1 MIYFIFVWVRKGYF
15 IFCRVKSECMLYV
28 YLNVL
33 FYVIIGEFYFF
44 LCFCKNRKCNLFY
57 F

>member
-33 FYVIIGEFYFF
+33 FYGIIGEFYFF